1 MNNFMMSMKRF
12 FSNKNVVT
20 IIGVVIVLALLYWEY
35 NSKITKAVNPVRV
48 PVAASDLQPQQEITQ
63 SDIKWIDVP
72 SVSKDD
78 KALTNS
84 SSIVGKYV
92 GVNSMIPEGSM
103 FYSSAIVDKDDLP
116 GNWLTE
122 LKEDEIPAYFR
133 VDLITTFSNA
143 IEPEDYIDVWMKAE
157 DEEGLVMFGKLI
169 ENIKIVAVKDSSG
182 EDVFKSSSEVG
193 TPSLLYYGLESDLFV
208 MLMKA
213 PYIDGV
219 ELTIIPHGGAVPKMG
234 DVEVSSDYLRDYID
248 ANTLAIPENEDN
260 GIDVTDKDKDKNKD
274 KDKKENN

>member
-20 IIGVVIVLALLYWEY
+20 IIGVIIVLALLYWEY
-35 NSKITKAVNPVRV
+35 NSKITKAVNPIRV
-48 PVAASDLQPQQEITQ
+48 PVAASDLLPQQEITA
-63 SDIKWIDVP
+63 SDLKWVNVP
-72 SVSKDD
+72 RVSKDD
-78 KALTNS
+78 KALTNQ

-103 FYSSAIVDKDDLP
+103 FYASAIVDKEDLP

-122 LKEDEIPAYFR
+122 LKEDEIPGYFK
-133 VDLITTFSNA
+133 VDLASTYSNA
-143 IEPEDYIDVWMKAE
+143 IEPGDYVDVWMKAE

-169 ENIKIVAVKDSSG
+169 ENIKIVAVKDNNG
-182 EDVFKSSSEVG
+182 EDVFKSSNETG
-193 TPSLLYYGLESDLFV
+193 TPSYLYYGLESDYFT
-208 MLMKA
+208 MLIKA

-219 ELTIIPHGGAVPKMG
+219 ELAVIPHGGAVPKMG

-260 GIDVTDKDKDKNKD
+260 GVDITDKDKDKNKE
-274 KDKKENN
+274 DKKENN

>member
-20 IIGVVIVLALLYWEY
+20 IIGVVIVLGLLYWEY

-48 PVAASDLQPQQEITQ
+48 PVAASDLLPQQEITS
-63 SDIKWIDVP
+63 SDLKWVDVP

-103 FYSSAIVDKDDLP
+103 FYASAIVDKEDLP
-116 GNWLTE
+116 GSWLTLIDE
-122 LKEDEIPAYFR
+122 EEIPFYFR
-133 VDLITTFSNA
+133 VDLVSTYANS
-143 IEPEDYIDVWMKAE
+143 IEPNDYVDLWMKAE
-157 DEEGLVMFGKLI
+157 DEEGLVMFGKLMQ
-169 ENIKIVAVKDSSG
+169 NIKIVAVKDAEG
-182 EDVFKSSSEVG
+182 QDVFKSSTETG
-193 TPSLLYYGLESDLFV
+193 DPAFLYCGLESDHFV
-208 MLMKA
+208 MLTKA

-219 ELTIIPHGGAVPKMG
+219 ELVVVPHGGAVPKIG
-234 DVEVSSDYLRDYID
+234 DVEVTSKTLRDYID
-248 ANTLAIPENEDN
+248 ASTIPLKDDEVDENGVDLTN
-260 GIDVTDKDKDKNKD
+260 G
-274 KDKKENN
+274 DKKDSKKDNN

>member
-48 PVAASDLQPQQEITQ
+48 PVAASDLQPQHEITQ
-63 SDIKWIDVP
+63 NDLNWIDVP
-72 SVSKDD
+72 SVSKD
-78 KALTNS
+78 KNVLTNQ

-103 FYSSAIVDKDDLP
+103 FYSSAIVEKSELP
-116 GNWLTE
+116 GNWLTL
-122 LKEDEIPAYFR
+122 LKEDEIPSYFK
-133 VDLITTFSNA
+133 VDLVTTYSNS
-143 IEPEDYIDVWMKAE
+143 IEPEDYVDVWMKAE

-169 ENIKIVAVKDSSG
+169 ENIKIVAVKDSAG
-182 EDVFKSSSEVG
+182 QDVFKSSNEVG
-193 TPSLLYYGLESDLFV
+193 TPSYLYYGLETDYFV

-213 PYIDGV
+213 PYIQGV
-219 ELTIIPHGGAVPKMG
+219 ELAVIPHGGAVPKMG

-260 GIDVTDKDKDKNKD
+260 GIDLTDKDKKKD
-274 KDKKENN
+274 NKKENN

>member
-48 PVAASDLQPQQEITQ
+48 PVAASDLLPQQEITNN
-63 SDIKWIDVP
+63 DLKWIDVP
-72 SVSKDD
+72 SVSKDA

-103 FYSSAIVDKDDLP
+103 FYASAIVNKEDLP
-116 GNWLTE
+116 GSWLTLIDE
-122 LKEDEIPAYFR
+122 EEIPFYFR
-133 VDLITTFSNA
+133 VDLISTYSNS
-143 IEPEDYIDVWMKAE
+143 IEPNDYIDIWMKAE
-157 DEEGLVMFGKLI
+157 DEEGLVMFGKLM
-169 ENIKIVAVKDSSG
+169 ENVKIVAVKDASG
-182 EDVFKSSSEVG
+182 EDVFKSSNETG
-193 TPSLLYYGLESDLFV
+193 EPAFLYCGLESDHFV
-208 MLMKA
+208 MLTKA

-219 ELTIIPHGGAVPKMG
+219 EMAVVPHGGAVPKMG
-234 DVEVSSDYLRDYID
+234 DVEVTSDYLRDYID
-248 ANTLAIPENEDN
+248 ANTLAIPENEKKDGVDLTN
-260 GIDVTDKDKDKNKD
+260 G
-274 KDKKENN
+274 DKKEDKKDNN